1 MKHAIRTLRRVPGV
15 CVVAVVAMVAM
26 GAPRLGLSAGYQATV
41 TQYGRLATGLPWF
54 VALKRGMFKQAGVDI
69 GEIVSGDGGG
79 TTLRNTLATKT
90 PIGEVSTSAVA
101 AAIESGVRLKII
113 YAATNNFGDMI
124 WGVPANS
131 PLKSA
136 RDLVGKSI
144 GYTNPK
150 SASEVALRLV
160 LEAQGVPF
168 DKVKAIST
176 GGIGGGV
183 TMMTKGAVD
192 SAVIPSVA
200 LTRSKGTFKM
210 LFRAGEIVPAD
221 TWAVGVTTPEFAAA
235 HPEVLRNV
243 IAARRA
249 AIEWIEANPAAA
261 APYLAEY
268 LGISVDVAQQLLP
281 QYVEWKYVSKGAF
294 DKRGLDTAI
303 RGLTLIGLSNGA
315 VDLSKYVD
323 QSFLPKELQNP
334 L

>member
-1 MKHAIRTLRRVPGV
+1 MKITFDILRRVS
-15 CVVAVVAMVAM
+15 VAIAAAAAATL
-26 GAPRLGLSAGYQATV
+26 APAASTAGGYQATV

-69 GEIVSGDGGG
+69 DEIVSGDGGG

-90 PIGEVSTSAVA
+90 PIGEVSTSAVV

-124 WGVPANS
+124 WGIPANS

-136 RDLVGKSI
+136 RDLVGRNI

-150 SASEVALRLV
+150 SASEAALRLV
-160 LEAQGVPF
+160 LEAQGIPF

-183 TMMTKGAVD
+183 TMMSKGAVD
-192 SAVIPSVA
+192 SAVIPS
-200 LTRSKGTFKM
+200 LTLTQSKGAYKM

-235 HPEVLRNV
+235 HPDVLRKV
-243 IAARRA
+243 IATRRA

-268 LGISVDVAQQLLP
+268 LGIPLDVARQLLP
-281 QYVEWKYVSKGAF
+281 QYIGWKYVSNGTF
-294 DKRGLDTAI
+294 DKRGLDTAV
-303 RGLTLIGLSNGA
+303 RGLTLIGVSNGA
-315 VDLSKYVD
+315 VDLSKFVD
-323 QSFLPKELQNP
+323 QSFLPKELQSP

>member
-1 MKHAIRTLRRVPGV
+1 MKFTFDTLRRV
-15 CVVAVVAMVAM
+15 CVAIAAATAATL
-26 GAPRLGLSAGYQATV
+26 APAASTAAGYQATV

-69 GEIVSGDGGG
+69 DEIVSGDGGG

-90 PIGEVSTSAVA
+90 PIGEVSTSAVV

-136 RDLVGKSI
+136 RDLVGRNI

-150 SASEVALRLV
+150 SASEAALRLV
-160 LEAQGVPF
+160 LEAQGIPF

-176 GGIGGGV
+176 GGLGGGV
-183 TMMTKGAVD
+183 TMMSKGAVD
-192 SAVIPSVA
+192 SAVIPSLT
-200 LTRSKGTFKM
+200 LTRSKGAYRM

-235 HPEVLRNV
+235 HPDVLRKV
-243 IAARRA
+243 IATRRA

-268 LGISVDVAQQLLP
+268 LGIPVDVAQQLIP
-281 QYVEWKYVSKGAF
+281 QYIEWKYVSKGAF
-294 DKRGLDTAI
+294 DKRGLDMAV
-303 RGLTLIGLSNGA
+303 RGLTLIGVSNGA
-315 VDLSKYVD
+315 VDLSKFVD
-323 QSFLPKELQNP
+323 QSFLPKELQSP